1 MEPYTTIPITV
12 GTAANT
18 HIAGLSYLCL
28 ADVPLTVRGIYTKLA
43 NEPNRPATFTGVR
56 SSVANLKFCTAL
68 AVTQSHRRTK
78 TGNACVR

>member
-18 HIAGLSYLCL
+18 HIAGLNYLCL

-43 NEPNRPATFTGVR
+43 NEPNRPAVNG
-56 SSVANLKFCTAL
+56 S
-68 AVTQSHRRTK
+68 
-78 TGNACVR
+78 